1 MALRNIYK
9 FFASGFLTGY
19 WPFPGSGTFGSLI
32 SIIAFLIINFYI
44 GSIIILGAIFIIL
57 LIIGFWSCSK
67 IYNNTN
73 PDPEYCVIDEW
84 AGQWIT
90 IFFLPVEWF
99 WVVSGFFM
107 FRLLDIYKPFG
118 IKKLEQ
124 LPYGFGIMLDDIA
137 AGILGA
143 VILYIVYIII

>member
-1 MALRNIYK
+1 M
-9 FFASGFLTGY
+9 
-19 WPFPGSGTFGSLI
+19 
-32 SIIAFLIINFYI
+32 
-44 GSIIILGAIFIIL
+44 
-57 LIIGFWSCSK
+57 
-67 IYNNTN
+67 
-73 PDPEYCVIDEW
+73 
-84 AGQWIT
+84 
-90 IFFLPVEWF
+90 EWF
-99 WVVSGFFM
+99 WVISGFFM